1 MDNAKQQTVDAIKS
15 TDNILVT
22 VSNNPSVDE
31 LSAALGLT
39 IILNN
44 LDKRASAVFSG
55 SIPPAISFLEPNKT
69 FEPSA
74 ESLRD
79 FIIALDKE
87 KADHL
92 RYKVE
97 GDVVKIFI
105 TPYRRVLSEKDLNF
119 SLGDYNVELVIALGV
134 TDKSHLDKSLE
145 AQGKILHSASVVTV
159 TAGKDG
165 SSLGNLDW
173 HDATA
178 SSLSEMI
185 VSISDGLKGEKPI
198 LDQQTATALL
208 TGIVS
213 ATDRFS
219 NAKTTSR
226 SMTMAAQLMAAGAN
240 QQLIAA
246 KLEEAHE
253 IAPGPV
259 VKSATVKP
267 VEDHQKDNILTIDRS
282 DIKPHDK
289 VPDSGEKI
297 AKIRADAQKPLSTEE
312 KNQNELESQLNN
324 LAVSNSETL
333 ADIEKQ
339 LLNEIAQ
346 QPPSPSLQPVENNQ
360 TVVQPPVQP
369 PVQRPIEI
377 MPEKASVQAVIDSQ
391 SILSPMPQISSGTNL
406 PETQS
411 NVENVIQSENPIPP
425 EKVESVIQSENT
437 IAPEK
442 PEQSPSIVTNHG
454 AYSAPSE
461 PPVINGTMSNP
472 HEGEPP
478 SVDPFSSPIAP
489 SEKLLKE
496 HIQIQPISL
505 DIQQNMKAGSD
516 IVSVEPRGSQNT
528 STDTLSGIP
537 ALPPLPPLPTRVD
550 LPPLPLPPP
559 PVPPLMREIPPI
571 ALSGPIAGD
580 IFGDAAQ
587 LGAEAKPSEVQRSQS
602 AEPGQF
608 RIPGT
613 VQ

>member
-1 MDNAKQQTVDAIKS
+1 MDNAKQQIVDAIKS

-39 IILNN
+39 IILNH

-134 TDKSHLDKSLE
+134 TDQNHLDKSLE

-159 TAGKDG
+159 MAGKDG

-185 VSISDGLKGEKPI
+185 VALSDGLKGDKPI
-198 LDQQTATALL
+198 FDQQTATAFL

-246 KLEEAHE
+246 KLEEAHD
-253 IAPGPV
+253 IAPGSI
-259 VKSATVKP
+259 VKGLNTRSNGTK
-267 VEDHQKDNILTIDRS
+267 QKDNVLTIDRS
-282 DIKPHDK
+282 DIKTSDNAP
-289 VPDSGEKI
+289 VSGEHAASVRSKS
-297 AKIRADAQKPLSTEE
+297 QQPLSPEE
-312 KNQNELESQLNN
+312 KNQKELESQLNN
-324 LAVSNSETL
+324 LSASDGGTL

-339 LLNEIAQ
+339 LLGEIANK
-346 QPPSPSLQPVENNQ
+346 PSGPSVQAAENNQ
-360 TVVQPPVQP
+360 AVQQPPVQP
-369 PVQRPIEI
+369 PAAATLDEATIQRSP
-377 MPEKASVQAVIDSQ
+377 VNQ
-391 SILSPMPQISSGTNL
+391 SIPSTVPQISATPKL
-406 PETQS
+406 PDPQPTAQ
-411 NVENVIQSENPIPP
+411 NVAQP
-425 EKVESVIQSENT
+425 EKTNVASEKY
-437 IAPEK
+437 EK
-442 PEQSPSIVTNHG
+442 PPSIVTNHG
-454 AYSAPSE
+454 AYTGSSE
-461 PPVINGTMSNP
+461 PPVMNGTLSNP

-478 SVDPFSSPIAP
+478 SVDPFGSSMNIADGQ
-489 SEKLLKE
+489 LKE
-496 HIQIQPISL
+496 RIEVQPLSIAT
-505 DIQQNMKAGSD
+505 QQKMNEVPGVTAGLKQ
-516 IVSVEPRGSQNT
+516 PTQNGAT
-528 STDTLSGIP
+528 STPSGIP
-537 ALPPLPPLPTRVD
+537 ELPPLPPLPTSVD

-559 PVPPLMREIPPI
+559 PPVIGAIPPVS
-571 ALSGPIAGD
+571 LSGPIAGD
-580 IFGDAAQ
+580 IFGDGTQ
-587 LGAEAKPSEVQRSQS
+587 VNPQVSTPEVDQNKP

-608 RIPGT
+608 RIPGM

>member
-1 MDNAKQQTVDAIKS
+1 MVYSGQSQVNTKIKQEYLMDNAKQQIVDAIKS

-39 IILNN
+39 IILNH

-159 TAGKDG
+159 MAGKDG

-185 VSISDGLKGEKPI
+185 VALSDGLKGDKPI
-198 LDQQTATALL
+198 FDQQTATALL

-246 KLEEAHE
+246 KLEEAHD
-253 IAPGPV
+253 IAPGSI
-259 VKSATVKP
+259 VKGLNTQSTGAK
-267 VEDHQKDNILTIDRS
+267 QKDNVLTIDRS
-282 DIKPHDK
+282 DIKTSDK
-289 VPDSGEKI
+289 VSVSSEQAASLRPES
-297 AKIRADAQKPLSTEE
+297 QQPLSPEA
-312 KNQNELESQLNN
+312 KNQKELESQLSN
-324 LAVSNSETL
+324 LAASESGTL

-339 LLNEIAQ
+339 LLGEIANQ
-346 QPPSPSLQPVENNQ
+346 SPSPSVQAAENNQ
-360 TVVQPPVQP
+360 TVKEPPVQP
-369 PVQRPIEI
+369 P
-377 MPEKASVQAVIDSQ
+377 AAATLDQATIQGTTVNQ
-391 SILSPMPQISSGTNL
+391 SGPSTVPQISTPPNL
-406 PETQS
+406 PDPQPIAQ
-411 NVENVIQSENPIPP
+411 NVAQP
-425 EKVESVIQSENT
+425 ENT
-437 IAPEK
+437 KAASEK
-442 PEQSPSIVTNHG
+442 SEQPPSIVTNHG
-454 AYSAPSE
+454 AYTGSSE
-461 PPVINGTMSNP
+461 PPVINGTLSNP

-478 SVDPFSSPIAP
+478 SVDPFSSPSIA
-489 SEKLLKE
+489 SDELLKE
-496 HIQIQPISL
+496 HIRIQPISQ
-505 DIQQNMKAGSD
+505 DTKQNMKEVPSVIAGQ
-516 IVSVEPRGSQNT
+516 SQPTQNVAT
-528 STDTLSGIP
+528 GTPSGIP
-537 ALPPLPPLPTRVD
+537 ELPPLPPLPTSVD

-559 PVPPLMREIPPI
+559 PPVIGAIPPVS
-571 ALSGPIAGD
+571 LSGPIAGD
-580 IFGDAAQ
+580 IFGDGTQVNPQANV
-587 LGAEAKPSEVQRSQS
+587 SEVDQVKP

-608 RIPGT
+608 RIPGM